1 MKESRLF
8 DEPQIKAVESA
19 VSLAEELVSNH
30 FKMSSSQWFK
40 SRYDIR
46 TAINLAD
53 HERVDGPFAQVVGY
67 EARKKENP
75 FGSSLFNFYRICLQD
90 GAILDAV
97 ERREGFL
104 LFPFVLYVAVHE
116 LIHIVRFTRFE
127 QIYEASATPGAMVEE
142 EDKVHELTLKI
153 LYGIRIDGLSAI
165 LDYYGG
171 KSVKSGFDRLV

>member
-8 DEPQIKAVESA
+8 DQNQIKEVEEAVT
-19 VSLAEELVSNH
+19 LAEELVSNH
-30 FKMSSSQWFK
+30 FKMSSGQWFK
-40 SRYDIR
+40 SRYDVR
-46 TAINLAD
+46 TTRNLAD

-90 GAILDAV
+90 SAILEAV

-127 QIYEASATPGAMVEE
+127 QIYEAAATPGAMMEE
-142 EDKVHELTLKI
+142 ERKVHGLTLKI
-153 LYGIRIDGLSAI
+153 LEGVRIDGLAAI

-171 KSVKSGFDRLV
+171 RSVKSGFDKLV